1 MEEVEIN
8 APLYYILGRDISE
21 GDICAAHFIFTITP
35 CATGVVSRH
44 EDKTLIQPF
53 VFAVLRADDETAC
66 NELAAHLARTTHCPT
81 LTVGE
86 GNEMTAVYHDGGKE
100 TICLSRLTVTS

>member
-44 EDKTLIQPF
+44 GDKSFIQPF

-86 GNEMTAVYHDGGKE
+86 GTEMTAVYHDGRKE
-100 TICLSRLTVTS
+100 TICLSSLTVTS